1 MLLAACEPPHPSA
14 PRAPAPRAST
24 PGPLAAAYA
33 AALESEA
40 KDSTAA
46 EPYLALL
53 DRVVAEPEAPSAI
66 AAAGAAL
73 DALTSSSAG
82 GLDVAP
88 TAVVFRSRELL
99 PRVVERLA
107 RAWAAAAPHEDS
119 AGDRSSA
126 LPVVRGMIATALH
139 ALALYTGEASA
150 AATWAGRRGC
160 AQTATVLGPLAYP
173 PLVGLDAP
181 TPTGPDQPIAPTYPG
196 VAPFGAAVAPVIVH
210 ADQCLLDVG
219 GVSFLQ
225 GTRAVVVDLAVSRAQ
240 TIHLALTSTSA
251 AVVEVGGAHAMRR
264 GFEAGGRATTQFAS
278 ARVPV
283 GTVRVVVR
291 VAQKGDGGQIELDA
305 WGDDGLPLRAHAPR
319 VGEVAR
325 ARATSASPIAAT
337 EPPASASAR
346 RSPEEVMLTT
356 AGLLGLG
363 EARVAEHLL
372 EQVSAPG
379 GAAAALALLDARA
392 VEAADDLPDA
402 KAFERTRA
410 DIDRVL
416 AAWPTS
422 WEAIL
427 GHARVTE
434 RRRGVGDGPA
444 EALRELGSSPD
455 GAREDE
461 VRGAS
466 AVTPLPRDR
475 MVTAYAALLGKRSG
489 LLDFAAADYAELQ
502 RVAPGSP
509 LLAAVDA
516 RVYPRF
522 GPEAIIAACR
532 SARSRADLD
541 CFDAQRDQGLF
552 PAALAELDRLRKLRG
567 APEALR
573 DLEIATRILAG
584 DPRGALAVYETMHP
598 AERRL
603 LDAPAYLGARGD
615 VRGARRLA
623 LRDLLTA
630 RDAPFAIDPLSR
642 LLGLTP
648 DPAPALEADGKRLV
662 AADRAAAYAPGAA
675 TAVLR
680 RLERYELAETGLLH
694 YITYDIRRISGTT
707 DVASGGV
714 TYGASIE
721 GRSSPRLLRR
731 RIHKRDGRVLE
742 PDAAA
747 NAAQVSDLSQL
758 EQGDYVEQIV
768 EGWALPG
775 DTGQIV
781 VDTPDLLP
789 ERTSVRE
796 ATVVLK
802 RPAALALSLWAHP
815 LLGKADEHA
824 EGPAKVSSFRL
835 ANRTPRRLESGEPLM
850 ERSVSLSF
858 GTQTWANIAR
868 AVDENIRSLD
878 ERDPLVARF
887 AREAAGPDLTPSR
900 ALLARV
906 VAAVGKKVK
915 IANPA
920 ELTDAAALY
929 SGGPQRTSA
938 RAILE
943 LGQGSRAWVIYRAL
957 RDLGVKVDLAIAE
970 VEPWST
976 SADFPAHAG
985 RFRHPLVVA
994 SLPSAGG
1001 KAEEVWIDPDVEGPP
1016 LPPGRISPELRG
1028 RAALLASGAMVKVAG
1043 ASGETGDEVDVRLT
1057 LDAKGDARGTFTVL
1071 LRGKSAQT
1079 LSEAFETVVG
1089 TDRQEMLRGVVLGWL
1104 PWADVEEVTVSSS
1117 EGSWEVALR
1126 ASIAIPGYGRP
1137 EGKDGTTWVLAGL
1150 EPVHYVIPRS
1160 FAGSLAA
1167 TYASRAARQSALSID
1182 VPLQYHV
1189 HRRVELPVGAA
1200 ASRPPLPVSV
1210 TGPLLRA
1217 DRKTTVTSKVIE
1229 DDFALSL
1236 PTGTVDAS
1244 GYQDFV
1250 ARVQAID
1257 AGFMAGTR
1265 VTMSASAAAG
1275 SSGARGAPSGS
1286 GAPRAP
1292 APTDK
1297 RKP

>member
-1 MLLAACEPPHPSA
+1 V
-14 PRAPAPRAST
+14 
-24 PGPLAAAYA
+24 PLAAAYA

-40 KDSTAA
+40 KDSTSA

-53 DRVVAEPEAPSAI
+53 DRVVAEPDAPLAI
-66 AAAGAAL
+66 AAAAAAL

-82 GLDVAP
+82 GLDGAP

-99 PRVVERLA
+99 PRVVERLSG
-107 RAWAAAAPHEDS
+107 AWAAAAPREE
-119 AGDRSSA
+119 SSGSRPEA
-126 LPVVRGMIATALH
+126 LPIVRGMIATALH
-139 ALALYTGEASA
+139 ALALYTGETQA
-150 AATWAGRRGC
+150 AATWASRRGC

-181 TPTGPDQPIAPTYPG
+181 TPAGPEQPIAPAYPG
-196 VAPFGAAVAPVIVH
+196 VPPFGAAVAPVRVH
-210 ADQCLLDVG
+210 ADQCLLDVSG
-219 GVSFLQ
+219 ASFLQ

-240 TIHLALTSTSA
+240 TIYLALTSTSA
-251 AVVEVGGAHAMRR
+251 AVVEVGGVRAMRR
-264 GFEAGGRATTQFAS
+264 AFDAGGRATTQFAS

-325 ARATSASPIAAT
+325 ARAISAAPIDIDIDIDIDKEA
-337 EPPASASAR
+337 PVGPH
-346 RSPEEVMLTT
+346 RSPEQVMLTT

-363 EARVAEHLL
+363 EARAAEHLL
-372 EQVSAPG
+372 EQVSAT
-379 GAAAALALLDARA
+379 GAAATGLALLDARA

-427 GHARVTE
+427 GHARATE
-434 RRRGVGDGPA
+434 RRRGSGDGPA
-444 EALRELGSSPD
+444 EALRELGSRPD

-461 VRGAS
+461 VRGSSSVA
-466 AVTPLPRDR
+466 PIPRDR
-475 MVTAYAALLGKRSG
+475 MVTAYAALLGKRAG
-489 LLDFAAADYAELQ
+489 LIDFAADDYAELQ
-502 RVAPGSP
+502 RVAAGSP

-516 RVYPRF
+516 RVYPRS
-522 GPEAIIAACR
+522 GPDALVAACR
-532 SARSRADLD
+532 SARSHADLD
-541 CFDAQRDQGLF
+541 CFDAERDQGLF
-552 PAALAELDRLRKLRG
+552 LAALAELDRLRTLRG

-584 DPRGALAVYETMHP
+584 DPRGALAVYEAMHP
-598 AERRL
+598 GERRL
-603 LDAPAYLGARGD
+603 LDVPAYLGARGD
-615 VRGARRLA
+615 LHGARRLA
-623 LRDLLTA
+623 LRDMLTA

-648 DPAPALEADGKRLV
+648 DPAPELEADGKRLV

-694 YITYDIRRISGTT
+694 YITYDLRRVSGTT

-721 GRSSPRLLRR
+721 GRSAPRLLRR

-747 NAAQVSDLSQL
+747 NSAQVSDLSQL
-758 EQGDYVEQIV
+758 EQGDYIEQIV

-796 ATVVLK
+796 ATVILK
-802 RPAALALSLWAHP
+802 RPAALALALWSHP
-815 LLGKADEHA
+815 LLGKADEHV
-824 EGPAKVSSFRL
+824 EGPVKVSVFRL
-835 ANRTPRRLESGEPLM
+835 VDRAPRRLESGEPLM

-858 GTQTWANIAR
+858 GTQTWANVAR
-868 AVDENIRSLD
+868 AVEENIRSLD

-887 AREAAGPDLTPSR
+887 AREAAGALRVPSR
-900 ALLARV
+900 ALLSRIV
-906 VAAVGKKVK
+906 TAAGKKIK
-915 IANPA
+915 IASPA

-957 RDLGVKVDLAIAE
+957 RELGVKVDLVIAE
-970 VEPWST
+970 TEPWSA

-994 SLPSAGG
+994 SLPAASGD
-1001 KAEEVWIDPDVEGPP
+1001 KADKADKADEVWIDADVEGPP

-1028 RAALLASGAMVKVAG
+1028 RSALLASGAMVKVAG
-1043 ASGETGDEVDVRLT
+1043 ASGETGDEVDVRLA
-1057 LDAKGDARGTFTVL
+1057 LDGKGDARGTFTVML
-1071 LRGKSAQT
+1071 HGRSAQA

-1104 PWADVEEVTVSSS
+1104 PWADVEEVNVSST

-1126 ASIAIPGYGRP
+1126 ASIAMPGYGRP

-1150 EPVHYVIPRS
+1150 EPVHFVVPRS

-1189 HRRVELPVGAA
+1189 HRRVELPAGAVA
-1200 ASRPPLPVSV
+1200 TRTPLPVSV
-1210 TGPLLRA
+1210 DGPLLRA
-1217 DRKTTVTSKVIE
+1217 DRKTEVTGKVIE

-1244 GYQDFV
+1244 GYQAFV
-1250 ARVQAID
+1250 TRVQAVD

-1265 VTMSASAAAG
+1265 VTVSAGAVGGIGASGG
-1275 SSGARGAPSGS
+1275 SL
-1286 GAPRAP
+1286 AP
-1292 APTDK
+1292 APAGK
-1297 RKP
+1297 GKP